1 MDEEEL
7 LEEPPEVAPRDF
19 RIRTTPPY
27 PTPPDVLARIYT
39 KRDTLEDKRLAL
51 QAKVRTHEV
60 TVPGHEV
67 RPESVIKT
75 TKAGLWSTGS
85 AWGKI
90 ASILDE
96 LEVPY
101 KVGESQYFSGD
112 VVKAIKG
119 KVEGKQTAQTV
130 DYEMVPGEV
139 KVHHWMDFPWEGY
152 RATLRGT
159 EVFYRGGVYPYKEWI
174 ARMIGGSDE

>member
-1 MDEEEL
+1 MDIEDLEEEPQVV
-7 LEEPPEVAPRDF
+7 EAKDF
-19 RIRTTPPY
+19 RIRTKPPY
-27 PTPPDVLARIYT
+27 PTPPEDLARIYT

-51 QAKVRTHEV
+51 QAKVRPHEV

-67 RPESVIKT
+67 PPESVIKT

-130 DYEMVPGEV
+130 DYQLIEGEV
-139 KVHHWMDFPWEGY
+139 KTHHWLDFPWEGY

-159 EVFYRGGVYPYKEWI
+159 EVFYRGAAYPYKEWI
-174 ARMIGGSDE
+174 DRMIGGSDG